1 MSVEL
6 RRSGNMRFHVFL
18 QVLTHFQDEEVN
30 KNVRTSEE
38 KHFRG
43 ILDSN
48 TKVSICK
55 RAFPVVPLSCLIIL
69 SSFQC

>member
-6 RRSGNMRFHVFL
+6 RRSGNMRFHIFL

-38 KHFRG
+38 FRG

-55 RAFPVVPLSCLIIL
+55 RAFPVVTLSCLIIL
-69 SSFQC
+69 SSF